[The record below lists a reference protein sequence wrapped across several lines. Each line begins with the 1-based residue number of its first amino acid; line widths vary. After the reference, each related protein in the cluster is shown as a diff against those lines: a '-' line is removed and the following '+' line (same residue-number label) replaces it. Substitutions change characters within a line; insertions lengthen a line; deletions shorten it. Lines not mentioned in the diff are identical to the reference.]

1 MGKSGWRN
9 VNLRTQFERIVKHA
23 GLKKWPRLF
32 HNLRS
37 SRQTELAE
45 TFPSHVVCAWLG
57 NSEDIAKKH
66 YYQVTD
72 AHFAAASG
80 QSPAPATSAPV
91 ARLLDPAGT
100 SANFDAPVAQ
110 ISTQHDAAPESTEP
124 QNVSEPFEPTGCYAL
139 SCISLPDDAET
150 ARRTGWDSNPRAAF
164 ATAGFQDR
172 CIQPLC
178 HPSGR
183 IPFHLSRR
191 RRSRR
196 MNAGESALRPH
207 GAPALTPPRG
217 FFTVSTRDP
226 VTRGTHSP
234 WAASATG

>member
-1 MGKSGWRN
+1 M
-9 VNLRTQFERIVKHA
+9 NLRTQFERIVKHA

-150 ARRTGWDSNPRAAF
+150 AKRMGWDSNPRATF
-164 ATAGFQDR
+164 AAAGFQDR

-178 HPSGR
+178 HPSLDTVNDHEHGPEHR
-183 IPFHLSRR
+183 PRPKSNPANAVPPTPAAGLPAPP
-191 RRSRR
+191 
-196 MNAGESALRPH
+196 NAGLHGLPLTDHPRFSTVQSSNNTRSA
-207 GAPALTPPRG
+207 
-217 FFTVSTRDP
+217 
-226 VTRGTHSP
+226 
-234 WAASATG
+234 